1 MSAKKRAKKEPTVKT
16 VSKKVVSKKPVVEA
30 RNEKSGK
37 STILTSLV
45 IALLG
50 LVGYYYLTGVA
61 GQGFLAK
68 IGMSEYLIGRIPSSV
83 AMGVLFLLLLMG
95 VSVVVFFASQTGRE
109 FITYVKESRIELRR
123 VFWPSMD
130 ETKKMTLMVL
140 VVMVIILFFLMI
152 VDWILQGLITLFLS
166 FA

>member
-1 MSAKKRAKKEPTVKT
+1 MSAKKRAKKDLAVKAG
-16 VSKKVVSKKPVVEA
+16 SKKVVVDA

-37 STILTSLV
+37 ATILTSLI
-45 IALLG
+45 IALVG

-61 GQGFLAK
+61 GQGLLAK
-68 IGMSEYLIGRIPSSV
+68 LGMSEYLIGRIPSSI
-83 AMGVLFLLLLMG
+83 AMGVLFLLLLMAL
-95 VSVVVFFASQTGRE
+95 SVVVFFVSQTGRE
-109 FITYVKESRIELRR
+109 FVTYVKESRIELRR